1 MTVFGAVATFW
12 DCGSDKDDT
21 WNLYTNIEQLLGNQL
36 KMFLTFADMLSNG
49 FVN

>member
-12 DCGSDKDDT
+12 DHGSDKDDT

-36 KMFLTFADMLSNG
+36 KMFLTFGEMLLNG
-49 FVN
+49 IVN